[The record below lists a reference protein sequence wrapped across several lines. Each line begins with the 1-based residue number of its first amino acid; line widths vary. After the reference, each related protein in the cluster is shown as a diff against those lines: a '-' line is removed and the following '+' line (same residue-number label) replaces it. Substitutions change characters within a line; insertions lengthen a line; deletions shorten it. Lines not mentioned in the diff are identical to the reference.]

1 METET
6 GCVDGT
12 CGYGICGDEV
22 GCSNQGD
29 LCSLANLLE
38 AEESEFHDSQLIE
51 ATQAIKEI
59 LAKIP
64 PDKRGR
70 QLSFINA
77 KPGLLLAWVDH
88 SGAAF
93 RNAKTKEIITH
104 DSHKDKI
111 AAALKLKR

>member
-1 METET
+1 MEKEI

-22 GCSNQGD
+22 GCSGQGE

-38 AEESEFHDSQLIE
+38 AEESEFHDRQLIK
-51 ATQAIKEI
+51 ATRAIKEI

-64 PDKRGR
+64 VDKKGR
-70 QLSFINA
+70 KLSFINA

-88 SGAAF
+88 GGAAF
-93 RNAKTKEIITH
+93 RNAKTKEIVTH